1 MIAIGCDHGGYELKK
16 EILKYLDEKG
26 IEYKDFGCDSLES
39 VDYPVYA
46 KKVALAVASKEC
58 EKGIL
63 ICGTGI
69 GMSIA
74 ANKIKGI
81 RAALCSDSFSTK
93 YTRLHNDSN
102 VMCMGARTLGQGL
115 ACELAEIFLTTGFEG
130 GRHQRRIDLITEIEK
145 KN

>member
-1 MIAIGCDHGGYELKK
+1 MIAIGCDHAGVEMKKAIIEELSKK
-16 EILKYLDEKG
+16 GFEF
-26 IEYKDFGCDSLES
+26 KDMGTDGEPC
-39 VDYPVYA
+39 DYPNMA
-46 KKVALAVASKEC
+46 EAVCGLITSGEC

-74 ANKIKGI
+74 ANKINGI

-93 YTRLHNDSN
+93 FTRLHNDSN
-102 VMCMGARTLGQGL
+102 VMCMGARTLGPGL

-130 GRHQRRIDLITEIEK
+130 GRHQRRVDLITALENK
-145 KN
+145 